1 MPNAYLFTL
10 PVELIYS
17 IFDHLDV
24 QTIVRSVRLVSRQFY
39 ALANTYDRL
48 ELNFVSIPKS
58 SLRFISRIIRF
69 ENVTSL
75 IVSFN
80 EQTSSKIDCF
90 YTYFGLSRFT
100 RLRSLS
106 FIEMDPGDI
115 EPFLH
120 HITTCNMV
128 SLSIKFHRN
137 PYESSRAMT
146 LLSSVIAQ
154 SSLRKLH
161 LHSFDYIIHNI
172 TISVQWALNHLTID
186 TCTYGHYCTV
196 LGCCPQLQTII
207 MTDCTEIDKTI
218 LLSSANRYFPQ
229 RISLTL
235 RDCRLSTEDLESL
248 LSLTPSLVH
257 FKMVSTRSV
266 FDSVFDATFW
276 EKFVQTKLLCFNRFE
291 FFFTYSVEE
300 NTIMPSLESI
310 ISPFRAPFWLN
321 DKHWFVT
328 CDYILNSSQLILY
341 TTLVPT
347 DDFEILIKYEALS
360 TNNAHLLARRWINDT
375 TDLTTNEVGVNI
387 SLTKVDR
394 HSCCYRHFYQS

>member
-1 MPNAYLFTL
+1 MPNAYLFSL

-24 QTIVRSVRLVSRQFY
+24 QTILRSVRLVSRQFY
-39 ALANTYDRL
+39 ALTNTYDRL

-80 EQTSSKIDCF
+80 DQTSSKIDCF
-90 YTYFGLSRFT
+90 YTYFDLSRFT

-106 FIEMDPGDI
+106 FIEMDSSEM

-120 HITTCNMV
+120 HINKCNVV
-128 SLSIKFHRN
+128 SLSIKFHQN
-137 PYESSRAMT
+137 PYESSRVMT

-154 SSLRKLH
+154 SSLRNLH

-172 TISVQWALNHLTID
+172 TISVQWALNHLSID

-207 MTDCTEIDKTI
+207 MTDCTDINKTI
-218 LLSSANRYFPQ
+218 LLSSANRCYPQ

-235 RDCRLSTEDLESL
+235 HDCRLSTEDLESL
-248 LSLTPSLVH
+248 LSLTPSIVH

-276 EKFVQTKLLCFNRFE
+276 EKFVQTKLICFNKFE
-291 FFFTYSVEE
+291 FFFTYFVQE
-300 NTIMPSLESI
+300 NTITPSLESI
-310 ISPFRAPFWLN
+310 ISLFQAPFWLN

-328 CDYILNSSQLILY
+328 CEYILNYAQLKLY
-341 TTLVPT
+341 TTPVST
-347 DDFEILIKYEALS
+347 TNFEKLIKYEASSINGMHMLTRS
-360 TNNAHLLARRWINDT
+360 WINNMT
-375 TDLTTNEVGVNI
+375 ELTTGEVGVNF
-387 SLTKVDR
+387 SLAKDDIAIEKAR
-394 HSCCYRHFYQS
+394 